1 LVSAKSEL
9 KLFPRRYKV
18 GSSVCVYVKGLS
30 FHFTS
35 AFQLFFL
42 NINNKTIFASYSL
55 IKNRFSDRS
64 IAGMG
69 APGPDGFLG
78 SFYHKAWS
86 VVGACVEDAVLELF
100 GSGQLLKEVNS
111 TIITLVPKK
120 RNPSSMG
127 EYRPISC
134 CNVIYKCITKVLANK
149 LLPGLVEVVSPNQWA
164 FIPGRSIGGNILL
177 APLWSMSIIEI
188 RGLLDV
194 L

>member
-1 LVSAKSEL
+1 MGAAVSRDEI
-9 KLFPRRYKV
+9 RKV
-18 GSSVCVYVKGLS
+18 MFSMKG
-30 FHFTS
+30 
-35 AFQLFFL
+35 
-42 NINNKTIFASYSL
+42 NK
-55 IKNRFSDRS
+55 
-64 IAGMG
+64 

-127 EYRPISC
+127 EYRHISC
-134 CNVIYKCITKVLANK
+134 CDVIYKCITKVLANR

-164 FIPGRSIGGNILL
+164 FIHGRSIGGNILL
-177 APLWSMSIIEI
+177 APLWSVSIIEI
-188 RGLLDV
+188 NGLLEV